1 MKILFVDDEKIIRD
15 GIRAIINW
23 EKIGCQKLVMAE
35 NAARALELLENEAF
49 DLVITD
55 IYMQKMNGIELAK
68 KIYDTWPWMR
78 VIILSAYEDFTY
90 AREAIE
96 AGVFKYLLKPIV
108 PAELENTVLEAF
120 RQVEESRQIK
130 QQVRESEEFIHVF
143 RPQLAADFWRALLKG
158 EVSDKQDAK
167 RRMELAGIVF
177 PDRGLWC
184 VAAVWK
190 GKENLNGKDL
200 KNSIEEAAK
209 GAFSGCMYWVRMGE
223 KRVVLLLSHEPDSS
237 QLLLFSYLFG
247 SEIHQEVQAAAGRLA
262 RDWMEISLSFKDAE
276 VVLKAGGRLGQE
288 GENLVFQSIKLIEE
302 HLSQEDFGVNDIAQ
316 RLHVSAGYFS
326 RLFKKQMGITCI
338 EYLTQK
344 RIERA
349 RKLLERTEMKHQ
361 AIAQAV
367 GYASVYYFSLQFKK
381 QTGETPGQYRKRVG
395 KKDDSDD

>member
-130 QQVRESEEFIHVF
+130 QQVRESG
-143 RPQLAADFWRALLKG
+143 AL
-158 EVSDKQDAK
+158 E
-167 RRMELAGIVF
+167 
-177 PDRGLWC
+177 
-184 VAAVWK
+184 
-190 GKENLNGKDL
+190 
-200 KNSIEEAAK
+200 
-209 GAFSGCMYWVRMGE
+209 
-223 KRVVLLLSHEPDSS
+223 
-237 QLLLFSYLFG
+237 
-247 SEIHQEVQAAAGRLA
+247 
-262 RDWMEISLSFKDAE
+262 
-276 VVLKAGGRLGQE
+276 
-288 GENLVFQSIKLIEE
+288 
-302 HLSQEDFGVNDIAQ
+302 
-316 RLHVSAGYFS
+316 
-326 RLFKKQMGITCI
+326 
-338 EYLTQK
+338 
-344 RIERA
+344 
-349 RKLLERTEMKHQ
+349 
-361 AIAQAV
+361 
-367 GYASVYYFSLQFKK
+367 
-381 QTGETPGQYRKRVG
+381 
-395 KKDDSDD
+395 

>member
-15 GIRAIINW
+15 GMQAIINW
-23 EKIGCQKLVMAE
+23 EKIGCQKLVTAE

-55 IYMQKMNGIELAK
+55 IYMQKMTGIELAK
-68 KIYDTWPWMR
+68 KIHDAWPWMR
-78 VIILSAYEDFTY
+78 VIILSAYED
-90 AREAIE
+90 
-96 AGVFKYLLKPIV
+96 
-108 PAELENTVLEAF
+108 
-120 RQVEESRQIK
+120 
-130 QQVRESEEFIHVF
+130 
-143 RPQLAADFWRALLKG
+143 
-158 EVSDKQDAK
+158 
-167 RRMELAGIVF
+167 
-177 PDRGLWC
+177 
-184 VAAVWK
+184 
-190 GKENLNGKDL
+190 
-200 KNSIEEAAK
+200 
-209 GAFSGCMYWVRMGE
+209 
-223 KRVVLLLSHEPDSS
+223 
-237 QLLLFSYLFG
+237 
-247 SEIHQEVQAAAGRLA
+247 
-262 RDWMEISLSFKDAE
+262 
-276 VVLKAGGRLGQE
+276 
-288 GENLVFQSIKLIEE
+288 FQSIKLIEE

>member
-1 MKILFVDDEKIIRD
+1 M
-15 GIRAIINW
+15 
-23 EKIGCQKLVMAE
+23 
-35 NAARALELLENEAF
+35 
-49 DLVITD
+49 
-55 IYMQKMNGIELAK
+55 
-68 KIYDTWPWMR
+68 
-78 VIILSAYEDFTY
+78 
-90 AREAIE
+90 
-96 AGVFKYLLKPIV
+96 
-108 PAELENTVLEAF
+108 
-120 RQVEESRQIK
+120 
-130 QQVRESEEFIHVF
+130 
-143 RPQLAADFWRALLKG
+143 
-158 EVSDKQDAK
+158 
-167 RRMELAGIVF
+167 
-177 PDRGLWC
+177 
-184 VAAVWK
+184 
-190 GKENLNGKDL
+190 
-200 KNSIEEAAK
+200 
-209 GAFSGCMYWVRMGE
+209 
-223 KRVVLLLSHEPDSS
+223 
-237 QLLLFSYLFG
+237 LFSYLFG

-276 VVLKAGGRLGQE
+276 AVLKAGGRLGQD